1 MSDRSCL
8 FLFPRKEKRSVKG
21 LQDLLERIW
30 VRLDRIFGL
39 EEPEQAAPPERA
51 HCPYCKTETPLI
63 QHRYCGSCGR
73 QRGLRVVK

>member
-1 MSDRSCL
+1 M
-8 FLFPRKEKRSVKG
+8 KG
-21 LQDLLERIW
+21 LQNLLERIW

-39 EEPEQAAPPERA
+39 EEVPPAPKLA
-51 HCPYCKTETPLI
+51 HCPYCKTETALI